1 MLNKKCKL
9 PAEIV
14 NKIAYVAYFS
24 AMFKIV
30 NKHAAVDGKT

>member
-14 NKIAYVAYFS
+14 NKIAYVTYFY
-24 AMFKIV
+24 AVFKIV
-30 NKHAAVDGKT
+30 NKHAGAA